1 MFYLCR
7 YRLFLRGTNYNIIM
21 IDIKGQKIDDKEMKE
36 LSINSHQI
44 SYQQIQCSLILITQL
59 NIPFHQ

>member
-1 MFYLCR
+1 
-7 YRLFLRGTNYNIIM
+7 M